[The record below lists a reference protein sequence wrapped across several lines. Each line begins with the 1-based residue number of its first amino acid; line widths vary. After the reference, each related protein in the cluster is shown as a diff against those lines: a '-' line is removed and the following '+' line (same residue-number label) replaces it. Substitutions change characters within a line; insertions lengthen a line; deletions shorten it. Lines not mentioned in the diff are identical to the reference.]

1 MPAYAAAK
9 GGIAQMV
16 KALANEWSKEGVRVN
31 AVVPGYIKTDM
42 YVHVFFLLSYFRWLG
57 LPYCLLMVA
66 PCTFPS
72 LPSLFHL

>member
-16 KALANEWSKEGVRVN
+16 KALANEWSKENVRVN

-42 YVHVFFLLSYFRWLG
+42 
-57 LPYCLLMVA
+57 
-66 PCTFPS
+66 
-72 LPSLFHL
+72 